1 MMTLMPVTS
10 PMNFRM
16 SWIAVLVA
24 KFRLSGAFDVGFRI
38 GPSAVRRARSRI
50 VSILGGVRVASVFS
64 RACRSSSPRRVIA
77 CEAPGSNSSTLRYST
92 SAFSTSP
99 LRSNSRAAAMWTCA
113 AFSIARS
120 SEIL

>member
-1 MMTLMPVTS
+1 L
-10 PMNFRM
+10 
-16 SWIAVLVA
+16 LVA
-24 KFRLSGAFDVGFRI
+24 KFRLSGAFEVGFRI
-38 GPSAVRRARSRI
+38 GPSDVRRARSRI
-50 VSILGGVRVASVFS
+50 ASILAAGRDASDFS

-77 CEAPGSNSSTLRYST
+77 CEAFGSYSSTLRYSS